1 MFTQKIIE
9 ELQSYVYALVDPRN
23 DRIFYIGKG
32 KGNRVFQ
39 HAEDALQ
46 ENIDGHNLKLETI
59 RSIHQDGLKVKHYI
73 IRHKLSDETAF
84 LVESVLIDM
93 LSYTK
98 FNKENLLTNITSGHH
113 QWDEGIKT
121 IEELC
126 LLYDCPKI
134 TLQEGEL
141 LLLVSLN
148 KSYDQSKSTGI
159 YKRANDYEST
169 RKYWPISKSMI
180 TKITYVLGVYKG
192 IVRTV
197 YKPTK
202 WLPYKC
208 ADDGIQFKKI
218 RYGFEGIPVPDS
230 PYLNTD
236 VSEYPFGS
244 GSSIRYI
251 TR

>member
-1 MFTQKIIE
+1 M
-9 ELQSYVYALVDPRN
+9 
-23 DRIFYIGKG
+23 
-32 KGNRVFQ
+32 
-39 HAEDALQ
+39 
-46 ENIDGHNLKLETI
+46 
-59 RSIHQDGLKVKHYI
+59 
-73 IRHKLSDETAF
+73 
-84 LVESVLIDM
+84 ESVLIDM

-121 IEELC
+121 TEELC

-134 TLQEGEL
+134 EPQEGEL

-148 KSYDQSKSTGI
+148 RSYDQSKSTGI
-159 YKRANDYEST
+159 YRRANDYEST
-169 RKYWPISKSMI
+169 RKYWPVSKSMI

-202 WLPYKC
+202 WQTYKC
-208 ADDGIQFKKI
+208 ADDGTQFKKT

>member
-1 MFTQKIIE
+1 M
-9 ELQSYVYALVDPRN
+9 
-23 DRIFYIGKG
+23 
-32 KGNRVFQ
+32 
-39 HAEDALQ
+39 
-46 ENIDGHNLKLETI
+46 
-59 RSIHQDGLKVKHYI
+59 
-73 IRHKLSDETAF
+73 
-84 LVESVLIDM
+84 
-93 LSYTK
+93 
-98 FNKENLLTNITSGHH
+98 
-113 QWDEGIKT
+113 
-121 IEELC
+121 C

-134 TLQEGEL
+134 EPQEGEL

-148 KSYDQSKSTGI
+148 RSYDQSKSTGI
-159 YKRANDYEST
+159 YRRANDYEST
-169 RKYWPISKSMI
+169 RKYWPVSKSMI

-202 WLPYKC
+202 WQTYKC
-208 ADDGIQFKKI
+208 ADDGTQFKKT